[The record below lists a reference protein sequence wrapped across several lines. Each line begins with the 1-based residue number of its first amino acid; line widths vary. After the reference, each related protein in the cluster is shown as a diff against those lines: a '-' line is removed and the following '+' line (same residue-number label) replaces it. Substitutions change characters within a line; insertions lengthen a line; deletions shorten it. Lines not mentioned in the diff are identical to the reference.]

1 MVCLDIVMKPFYTK
15 IILILNCLLLGELK
29 GQSVMLDYQDHV
41 DLAYYLTEHGQKR
54 AVKTQTDWEIR
65 KPQIQLGMQKVM
77 GPFPK
82 PDEKIPLSLEVLE
95 EVAESSFTRRL
106 VSYHTDSRSRR
117 VQAYLFLPK
126 AIVKLPAV
134 LCLHQTTAIGKKEP
148 AGLGGNPQLHYAR
161 HLAERGFVTLAPDY
175 PSFGDYP
182 YQFPAEDGYIS
193 GTMKAIYDNHRAIDL
208 LQELNQV
215 DPENIGCIGHSLGGH
230 NTIFTGVFD
239 TRIKAMVSNCGFTRF
254 HKYYNGN
261 LKGWTSDRYMPL
273 IAKHYNSSP
282 EQVPFD
288 FPELIGSLAPRAFL
302 ASAPIRDGNFEVS
315 GVKETIAEAKKIYQL
330 YGATDN
336 LEAIY
341 PNAAHSFPEE
351 ARKKA
356 YRFLDKHLKNE

>member
-1 MVCLDIVMKPFYTK
+1 MFCLDVVMRPFYTN

-29 GQSVMLDYQDHV
+29 GQSVMPDYQDHV

-65 KPQIQLGMQKVM
+65 KPQIKLGMQKVM

-106 VSYHTDSRSRR
+106 VSYHTDSLSRR

-126 AIVKLPAV
+126 ATVKLPAV

-302 ASAPIRDGNFEVS
+302 ASAPVRDGNFEVS

-330 YGATDN
+330 YGVTDN

-351 ARKKA
+351 AREKA
-356 YRFLDKHLKNE
+356 YRFLDKHLKK